1 MPTLHPTES
10 FAYHVQVVLPL
21 AIAKPYTYGVPESL
35 ADAIG
40 VGMRVEVEFGKKRRY
55 AALVV
60 ETGVAPPEGRPAKP
74 ILSAIDET
82 PIALPVQLKFW
93 HWLAAYYACT
103 VGEVMTAALPAH
115 YKLVSETAIT
125 LGPYFEEDMAGLDD
139 KEYLILEALTIQQ
152 ELTLSQVQDI
162 LQQRTVYPIIRRMLD
177 KKLLFL
183 KEDLKEKYQPK
194 RVACVRLKEP
204 YVSQPDKLQE
214 AFERLSRAGRQMEAL
229 LAVIQLS
236 RQLPFLRKE
245 DIYQAAGVDH
255 AVVQGLVKKD
265 ILEVYDREVSRLG
278 SYEEQVS
285 GIDDFSDQQRQA
297 YEDIRHAFSE
307 KDVVLL
313 HGATGSGKTRL
324 YMEFIREAILR
335 NEQVL
340 YLLPEI
346 ALTAQIIERLRRVF
360 GNQVAVYHS
369 KLSNNERVELWQETL
384 KGKPLVLGARSALF
398 LPYQRLKWIIIDEEH
413 DPSFKQQ
420 DPNPRY
426 HGRDAAIYLAK
437 LYGAKVL
444 LGTATPSLESYYNAK
459 QGKYGLAEMPE
470 RFGGLQMPE
479 LRLVPM
485 KAGPSQHFSPE
496 LLEALTETL
505 ARGEQAILF
514 QNRRG
519 YAPAYRCPTC
529 NWHAEC
535 IHCDVSMTYHKQ
547 SHALKCHYCNYQT
560 KMPTACPACG
570 NQKLVLQG
578 FGTEKVEDELA
589 IYFPERKIGRM
600 DFDTVRSKN
609 AHTRII
615 QDFEEGRIHILVGTQ
630 MVAKG
635 LDFERVGLVGILSAD
650 QLLQFPDF
658 RSAER
663 AFQLMTQVSGRAGR
677 KHRRGL
683 VLIQAL
689 NLANPVLQEVLNH
702 DFSTFYQREL
712 QERQRFEYPPFF
724 RLIRITLKHAKPERV
739 NQAAEVLSTLLTP
752 QFGHRIKGPAV
763 PPVAR
768 IRGLYL
774 IDFLLKMERAHP
786 KIAQAK
792 TAILEAASQMAQLEG
807 LSGIRVQIDVDPA

>member
-1 MPTLHPTES
+1 MPALHATEKY
-10 FAYHVQVVLPL
+10 AYHVQVLLPL
-21 AIAKPYTYGVPESL
+21 ALAKPYTYGVPESL
-35 ADAIG
+35 ADAIE
-40 VGMRVEVEFGKKRRY
+40 VGIRVEVEFGKKRRY

-93 HWLAAYYACT
+93 HWLATYYACT
-103 VGEVMTAALPAH
+103 LGEVMTAALPAH
-115 YKLVSETAIT
+115 YKLVSETVIT
-125 LGPYFEEDMAGLDD
+125 LGPHFEEDMAGLDD
-139 KEYLILEALTIQQ
+139 KEYLISEALTIQN

-162 LQQRTVYPIIRRMLD
+162 LQQRSVYPIIRRMLD

-183 KEDLKEKYQPK
+183 KEDLKERYRPK
-194 RVACVRLKEP
+194 RVACIRLKEP
-204 YVSQPDKLQE
+204 YVSQPDQLQE

-236 RQLPFLRKE
+236 RQLPFIRKE
-245 DIYQAAGVDH
+245 DIYKAAGVDH
-255 AVVQGLVKKD
+255 AVVQGLVKKE

-278 SYEEQVS
+278 NFGEQEA
-285 GIDDFSDQQRQA
+285 GLEDFTPQQQQA
-297 YEDIRHAFSE
+297 FDSIRHAFAE

-313 HGATGSGKTRL
+313 HGVTGSGKTRL
-324 YMEFIREAILR
+324 YMELIREAILR

-360 GNQVAVYHS
+360 GNQVVVYHS
-369 KLSNNERVELWQETL
+369 RLNNNERVELWQEVL
-384 KGKPLVLGARSALF
+384 RGKPLVLGARSALF
-398 LPYQRLKWIIIDEEH
+398 LPFQRLKWVIADEEH

-426 HGRDAAIYLAK
+426 HGRDAAIYLAR

-444 LGTATPSLESYYNAK
+444 LGTATPSLESYYNT
-459 QGKYGLAEMPE
+459 QNGKYGLAEMPE

-485 KAGPSQHFSPE
+485 KGGPSQHFSPE
-496 LLEALTETL
+496 LLEALTQTL
-505 ARGEQAILF
+505 DRGEQAILF

-519 YAPAYRCPTC
+519 YAPTYRCPTC

-560 KMPTACPACG
+560 KVPSACPACG
-570 NQKLVLQG
+570 NKQLQLQG

-589 IYFPERKIGRM
+589 IYFPEKKIARM
-600 DFDTVRSKN
+600 DYDTVRSKN
-609 AHTRII
+609 AHAQII

-658 RSAER
+658 RAAER

-689 NLANPVLQEVLNH
+689 NPAHPVLREVLHH
-702 DFSTFYQREL
+702 DFSGFYQREL

-739 NQAAEVLSTLLTP
+739 NQAAEAMSALLTP

-763 PPVAR
+763 PAVAR
-768 IRGLYL
+768 VRGLYL
-774 IDFLLKMERAHP
+774 IDFLIKMERSHP
-786 KIAQAK
+786 KIARAK
-792 TAILEAASQMAQLEG
+792 TAILEAAGQIAQREG

>member
-1 MPTLHPTES
+1 M
-10 FAYHVQVVLPL
+10 
-21 AIAKPYTYGVPESL
+21 
-35 ADAIG
+35 
-40 VGMRVEVEFGKKRRY
+40 
-55 AALVV
+55 
-60 ETGVAPPEGRPAKP
+60 
-74 ILSAIDET
+74 
-82 PIALPVQLKFW
+82 QLKFW
-93 HWLAAYYACT
+93 HWLATYYACT
-103 VGEVMTAALPAH
+103 LGEVMTAALPAH
-115 YKLVSETAIT
+115 YKLVSETVIT
-125 LGPYFEEDMAGLDD
+125 LGPHFEEDMAGLDD
-139 KEYLILEALTIQQ
+139 KEYLISEALTIQN

-162 LQQRTVYPIIRRMLD
+162 LQQRSVYPIIRRMLD

-183 KEDLKEKYQPK
+183 KEDLKEKYRPK
-194 RVACVRLKEP
+194 RVACIRLKEP
-204 YVSQPDKLQE
+204 YVSQPDQLQE

-236 RQLPFLRKE
+236 RQLPFIRKE

-255 AVVQGLVKKD
+255 AVIQGLVKKE

-278 SYEEQVS
+278 IFGGQEAGLE
-285 GIDDFSDQQRQA
+285 DFTPQQQQA
-297 YEDIRHAFSE
+297 FDNIRHAFAE

-313 HGATGSGKTRL
+313 HGVTGSGKTRL
-324 YMEFIREAILR
+324 YMELIREAILR

-360 GNQVAVYHS
+360 GHQVVVYHS
-369 KLSNNERVELWQETL
+369 RLNNNERVELWQEVL
-384 KGKPLVLGARSALF
+384 RGKPLVLGARSALF
-398 LPYQRLKWIIIDEEH
+398 LPFQRLKWVIADEEH

-426 HGRDAAIYLAK
+426 HGRDAAIYLAR

-444 LGTATPSLESYYNAK
+444 LGTATPSLESYYNT
-459 QGKYGLAEMPE
+459 QNGKYGLAEMPE

-485 KAGPSQHFSPE
+485 KGGPSQHFSPE
-496 LLEALTETL
+496 LLEALTQTL
-505 ARGEQAILF
+505 DRGEQAILF

-519 YAPAYRCPTC
+519 YAPTYRCPTC

-560 KMPTACPACG
+560 KVPSACPACG
-570 NQKLVLQG
+570 NKQLQLQG

-589 IYFPERKIGRM
+589 IYFPEKKIARM
-600 DFDTVRSKN
+600 DYDTVRSKN
-609 AHTRII
+609 AHAQII

-658 RSAER
+658 RAAER
-663 AFQLMTQVSGRAGR
+663 GFQLMTQVSGRAGR

-689 NLANPVLQEVLNH
+689 NPAHPVLREVLHH
-702 DFSTFYQREL
+702 DFPGFYQREL

-739 NQAAEVLSTLLTP
+739 NQAAEAMSALLTP

-763 PPVAR
+763 PAVAR
-768 IRGLYL
+768 VRGLYL
-774 IDFLLKMERAHP
+774 IDFLIKMERSHP
-786 KIAQAK
+786 KIARAK
-792 TAILEAASQMAQLEG
+792 TAILEAAGQIAQREG